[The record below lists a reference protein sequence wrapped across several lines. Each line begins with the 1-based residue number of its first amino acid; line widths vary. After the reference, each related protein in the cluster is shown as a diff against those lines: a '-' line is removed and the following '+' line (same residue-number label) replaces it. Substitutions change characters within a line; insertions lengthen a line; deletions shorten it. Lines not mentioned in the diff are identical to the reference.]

1 MVRREL
7 GDIAEFPDIVID
19 VGGKK
24 ADQRLKRIDVKEVFG
39 NTNPLEVDIGAGKGR
54 FLVARARSNP
64 RTNYLG
70 IERQPGRIFATAKKA
85 FRHGLCNL
93 RLARVEAFE
102 GIGDM
107 LEPHSVSV
115 FYIFFPDPWPKRRHH
130 RRRLVNP
137 EFMDLL
143 HSRLS
148 DGGII
153 HFASDHTEYAAVVEK
168 LFAADERF
176 VPIDPFIPSDEEKT
190 DFERLFTAQDKP
202 INRFSL
208 AKSPSQS

>member
-7 GDIAEFPDIVID
+7 GDIAKFPDIVID
-19 VGGKK
+19 VGDAEEGES
-24 ADQRLKRIDVKEVFG
+24 QSPLDVKELYG
-39 NTNPLEVDIGAGKGR
+39 NDNPLEVDVGSGKGR
-54 FLVARARSNP
+54 FLVARARANP

-70 IERQPGRIFATAKKA
+70 IERQPGRIFSTAKKA
-85 FRHGLCNL
+85 YRHGLCNV
-93 RLARVEAFE
+93 RLARVEAFG
-102 GIGDM
+102 GIGD
-107 LEPHSVSV
+107 LLAPASVSV

-137 EFMDLL
+137 EFMNLL
-143 HSRLS
+143 HSRLTA
-148 DGGII
+148 GGII

-176 VPIDPFIPSDEEKT
+176 EAIDPFVPSDDEKT
-190 DFERLFTAQDKP
+190 DFERLFTSQDKP

-208 AKSPSQS
+208 RLRL

>member
-7 GDIAEFPDIVID
+7 GDIAKFPDIVID
-19 VGGKK
+19 VGGE
-24 ADQRLKRIDVKEVFG
+24 REGECPGMLDVKELFG
-39 NTNPLEVDIGAGKGR
+39 NTNPLEVDIGSGKGR
-54 FLVARARSNP
+54 FLAARAGANP
-64 RTNYLG
+64 HTNYLG
-70 IERQPGRIFATAKKA
+70 IERQPGRIYSTAKKA
-85 FRHGLCNL
+85 YRRGLCNV

-102 GIGDM
+102 GIGE
-107 LEPHSVSV
+107 LLAPGSVAV

-148 DGGII
+148 DRGII
-153 HFASDHTEYAAVVEK
+153 HFASDHSEYAAVVEK
-168 LFAADERF
+168 LFAADDRF
-176 VPIDPFIPSDEEKT
+176 EPIDPFIPSDDERT
-190 DFERLFTAQDKP
+190 DFERLFVSQDKP

-208 AKSPSQS
+208 ASLS